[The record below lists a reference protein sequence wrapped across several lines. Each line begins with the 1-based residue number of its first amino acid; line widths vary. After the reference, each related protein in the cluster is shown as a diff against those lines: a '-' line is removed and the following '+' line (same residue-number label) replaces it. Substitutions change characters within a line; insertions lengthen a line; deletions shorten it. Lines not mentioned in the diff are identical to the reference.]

1 MKSRN
6 TKGKTL
12 GLNPTW
18 YISISIFLITVCVN
32 TSLADPFNSP
42 KLWLLIISG
51 SWLLGYILVAFKS
64 SKQYFRNEFKIFFV
78 LLMIFLTFMLISA
91 FQTESTYTAVFGQT
105 QRRSGLLFYIFMA
118 VFMLGS
124 AIFFSFKSIDK
135 IFKSALLLS
144 LVLSF
149 YGLLQKIGS
158 DFVQWNNPYNSIIL
172 TLGNPNF
179 AAALLSILSI
189 LVLIYAITIKNYLKY
204 FLYFLGIFML
214 LLISYSNSR
223 QGLVSF
229 GIALG
234 VAFVIIV
241 MKFSLKWGIAS
252 GGIFIILFIYVILGM
267 LQFGPLEKFVYKSS
281 VSIRGYYWRA
291 GIEMFKSHPL
301 NGVGLD
307 SYGDYFKEFREK
319 EYALKYG
326 YEITSDNAHNVVI
339 HIFSTAGIFAGVT
352 YLLLLLVVLTCG
364 LKCIN
369 RSHGRELLLI
379 TGLFAAWVA
388 YQAQSLISIDN
399 VGLTIWGWVIGGA
412 IVGTFYNS
420 RTESLSSDQNKT
432 LNNSNSS
439 DFLQQ
444 RVTSFIFVLAM
455 ITLSSFPYQTEKKLF
470 ETINLYNFNSQQQSS
485 GFNNSL
491 SELSNLKLIEPAYGL
506 RAVQFWYAVGETP
519 IAKEK
524 LQQLLAANSRCLDC
538 LVTGAEISE
547 LSSEW
552 DEAIYYRN
560 RIARY
565 DPWNA
570 KNYLALAELNLK
582 VLDSYT
588 AKENLNKVLVFARST
603 PEGDAAEK
611 KLEEIN

>member
-1 MKSRN
+1 MK
-6 TKGKTL
+6 KGNSKEKTS

-18 YISISIFLITVCVN
+18 YISISTFLITLYVN

-42 KLWLLIISG
+42 KLWLLMISG
-51 SWLLGYILVAFKS
+51 GWLLGYILVAFKS
-64 SKQYFRNEFKIFFV
+64 SKHNFRNEFKIVFV
-78 LLMIFLTFMLISA
+78 LLMMFLTFMLISA

-124 AIFFSFKSIDK
+124 AIFFSFKSIDR
-135 IFKSALLLS
+135 IFKSAIALS

-149 YGLLQKIGS
+149 YGLLQKLGS

-189 LVLIYAITIKNYLKY
+189 LVMIYAITIRSYLKY

-229 GIALG
+229 GIAFG
-234 VAFVIIV
+234 VALVIIV
-241 MKFSLKWGIAS
+241 TKYSFKLGIAS
-252 GGIFIILFIYVILGM
+252 GGVFVILFVYVILGM
-267 LQFGPLEKFVYKSS
+267 LQFGPLEKYVYKSS

-319 EYALKYG
+319 EYALKFG

-339 HIFSTAGIFAGVT
+339 HIFSTAGVFAGIT
-352 YLLLLLVVLTCG
+352 YLLMLFAVLICG

-369 RSHGRELLLI
+369 RSHGRELILI
-379 TGLFAAWVA
+379 TGLFAAWIA

-399 VGLTIWGWVIGGA
+399 VGLTIWGWVLGGA
-412 IVGTFYNS
+412 IVGAFCNS
-420 RTESLSSDQNKT
+420 EIETLPFNQNKI
-432 LNNSNSS
+432 LNKSSNL

-444 RVTSFIFVLAM
+444 RVISFIFVLLM
-455 ITLSSFPYQTEKKLF
+455 ITLSSFPYQSEKKLF
-470 ETINLYNFNSQQQSS
+470 ETINLFNFNSQQQSS
-485 GFNNSL
+485 DFNNSL
-491 SELSNLKLIEPAYGL
+491 IELSNLKLIEPAYSL
-506 RAVQFWYAVGETP
+506 RAVQFWYSVGKTP

-538 LVTGAEISE
+538 LITGAEISE
-547 LSSEW
+547 LSAEW
-552 DEAIYYRN
+552 DKATYYRN
-560 RIARY
+560 LIVKY
-565 DPWNA
+565 DPWNS
-570 KNYLALAELNLK
+570 KNYLALAELNIKLR
-582 VLDSYT
+582 DYSA
-588 AKENLNKVLVFARST
+588 AKENLGKVLTFARST
-603 PEGDAAEK
+603 PEGNTAEK
-611 KLEEIN
+611 MLEKIN